1 MMATKIF
8 VNLPVKDLQRSTA
21 FFTKLG
27 FAFNP
32 QFTDENGRLHGR
44 CEGESELLHEC
55 RKARPVRQFEVIE
68 VDGLVERDVP
78 VSKDDELA
86 VPSGVGHADER
97 LGAARQRVLR
107 AGPGKGLA
115 VGAAAGD
122 EGQEQREQQ
131 DEGFPRNPHDDV
143 SCVWFC
149 G

>member
-1 MMATKIF
+1 
-8 VNLPVKDLQRSTA
+8 
-21 FFTKLG
+21 
-27 FAFNP
+27 
-32 QFTDENGRLHGR
+32 
-44 CEGESELLHEC
+44 
-55 RKARPVRQFEVIE
+55 
-68 VDGLVERDVP
+68 

-131 DEGFPRNPHDDV
+131 DEGFPRNPHDDA

>member
-1 MMATKIF
+1 
-8 VNLPVKDLQRSTA
+8 V
-21 FFTKLG
+21 
-27 FAFNP
+27 
-32 QFTDENGRLHGR
+32 GRLERGDQLVNILHALEDGQAVLSVARR
-44 CEGESELLHEC
+44 CESESELLHEC

-107 AGPGKGLA
+107 ARAGKGLA
-115 VGAAAGD
+115 VRAAAGD